1 MVLQLGFTVYVIIIL
16 LVACVFTV
24 EFLTIEL
31 LVHLC
36 PFPKERWTTTKD
48 GEVTLFIRH
57 Q

>member
-24 EFLTIEL
+24 EFLTIGL
-31 LVHLC
+31 FVHLYL
-36 PFPKERWTTTKD
+36 FPKERCSTAKD
-48 GEVTLFIRH
+48 GEVTIFIRH

>member
-36 PFPKERWTTTKD
+36 PFPKERWTTAKD

>member
-1 MVLQLGFTVYVIIIL
+1 MVLQLGFTVYVIIL

-24 EFLTIEL
+24 EFLIIKL

-36 PFPKERWTTTKD
+36 PFPKERCSTAKD

-57 Q
+57 

>member
-1 MVLQLGFTVYVIIIL
+1 MVLQLQFTVYVIIIPCKG
-16 LVACVFTV
+16 CVFTV
-24 EFLTIEL
+24 EYLTIKS

-36 PFPKERWTTTKD
+36 QFPKERCSTAND